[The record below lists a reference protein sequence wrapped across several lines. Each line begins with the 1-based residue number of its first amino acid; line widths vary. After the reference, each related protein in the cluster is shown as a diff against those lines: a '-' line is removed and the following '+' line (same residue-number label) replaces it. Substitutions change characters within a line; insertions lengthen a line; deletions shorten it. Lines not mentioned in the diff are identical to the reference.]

1 MNILRVL
8 LLLCVLLIGLVIG
21 GKNAD
26 EIELN
31 FVLTTLH
38 TTVGIAIIVSLLVG
52 VILGSGI
59 VLFFTVVPTY
69 AKLRSTHKALA
80 QAQVNDKT
88 VPGSKSQQLAGTRSQ
103 PIKKE

>member
-1 MNILRVL
+1 MNILRVV
-8 LLLCVLLIGLVIG
+8 LLLCVLLVGLVIG
-21 GKNAD
+21 AKNAHD
-26 EIELN
+26 IELD

-59 VLFFTVVPTY
+59 VLFFTVVPTL

-80 QAQVNDKT
+80 QAQVNDKAVT
-88 VPGSKSQQLAGTRSQ
+88 SSKSDQFARTRSQ